1 MNEPTRL
8 ICFYL
13 PQYHPIPE
21 NDSWWGKGFTDWT
34 NVAKAKPVFPGHYQ
48 PHLPAGLGFY
58 DLRLPEIREAQAALA
73 SEYGIFGFCYHHY
86 WFAGQRLLDRPFN
99 EVLASGKPEFPFC
112 LCWANENWTRRWD
125 GREHEVLIQQRHS
138 DEDDINFIG
147 ALFGAFKDKR
157 YIRVNDKPVLIVYRT
172 DLLPDPRRTAI
183 IWREEVQKAGL
194 GDLYLCRAETF
205 TTYNDYVDPETVGF
219 DAAVEF
225 PPHAA
230 WSTGLCSTFVQRGSD
245 FQGDVLDYEQV
256 VFGSLMRTKPS
267 YKLFRGVM
275 PSWDNTPRKP
285 KNGFVFINS
294 SPELYQQWLADCI
307 RWTTT
312 HHQGDERL
320 VFINAWNEWGEGCHL
335 EPDCKYQYRYLQA
348 TRDAVGTESSL
359 LRSLNTELTV
369 SNELL
374 SSTSIAEGFS
384 RYASELLRTN
394 MVLRFKLREQGV
406 ELPLMDAQQE
416 TSYLYIGEVRLSSFL
431 SRYLRS
437 NGAKLRR
444 TRKIIYYILSS
455 LWRTARR
462 ISEKLDSIELFKGGR
477 PSTKLNKNRTG

>member
-1 MNEPTRL
+1 
-8 ICFYL
+8 
-13 PQYHPIPE
+13 
-21 NDSWWGKGFTDWT
+21 
-34 NVAKAKPVFPGHYQ
+34 
-48 PHLPAGLGFY
+48 
-58 DLRLPEIREAQAALA
+58 
-73 SEYGIFGFCYHHY
+73 
-86 WFAGQRLLDRPFN
+86 
-99 EVLASGKPEFPFC
+99 
-112 LCWANENWTRRWD
+112 
-125 GREHEVLIQQRHS
+125 
-138 DEDDINFIG
+138 
-147 ALFGAFKDKR
+147 
-157 YIRVNDKPVLIVYRT
+157 
-172 DLLPDPRRTAI
+172 
-183 IWREEVQKAGL
+183 
-194 GDLYLCRAETF
+194 
-205 TTYNDYVDPETVGF
+205 
-219 DAAVEF
+219 
-225 PPHAA
+225 
-230 WSTGLCSTFVQRGSD
+230 
-245 FQGDVLDYEQV
+245 VLDYEQV

-477 PSTKLNKNRTG
+477 PSTKLNKKRTG